1 MPCNGGDDTFKGQPF
16 FLRSAEDYREG
27 LQSVPRA
34 DFGLIGEG
42 HSWDVQTVDHQT
54 EHQTEQHLEWPPQ
67 APLGKVPSGWA
78 ERRSPLVSWIR
89 SAGSSEET
97 KRERERDPTTLPPV
111 VVEMS
116 TLWCISS
123 GALCPLLVP
132 SRGGE
137 SFWAWHPC
145 QHVARRALDRLTD
158 AEGNRIPSPESSTW
172 EKADLALHPNAGAPS
187 SEPIT
192 TQKNTKMEEG
202 ETDEKQKFEREDL
215 CPIDS
220 QVAASLTD

>member
-34 DFGLIGEG
+34 EFGLSEEG
-42 HSWDVQTVDHQT
+42 HSWAVQTVDHQT
-54 EHQTEQHLEWPPQ
+54 DQHLEWPPQ
-67 APLGKVPSGWA
+67 APRDKAPSGWA
-78 ERRSPLVSWIR
+78 GRRRPLVSWIR
-89 SAGSSEET
+89 SAGSLEET
-97 KRERERDPTTLPPV
+97 KRERQKDPSTLPPV

-116 TLWCISS
+116 TPWCISS

-132 SRGGE
+132 SQGGE
-137 SFWAWHPC
+137 KYWAWLPR
-145 QHVARRALDRLTD
+145 QRVARRALDRLTD
-158 AEGNRIPSPESSTW
+158 ADENRTHSPESSTW

-187 SEPIT
+187 SEPFAD
-192 TQKNTKMEEG
+192 QKNTKMEES
-202 ETDEKQKFEREDL
+202 ETDEKEKHEREDL

-220 QVAASLTD
+220 QIAASLTD

>member
-34 DFGLIGEG
+34 EFGLSEEG
-42 HSWDVQTVDHQT
+42 HSWAVQTVDHQT
-54 EHQTEQHLEWPPQ
+54 DQHLEWPPQ
-67 APLGKVPSGWA
+67 APRDKAPSGWA
-78 ERRSPLVSWIR
+78 GRRRPLVSWIR
-89 SAGSSEET
+89 SAGSLEET
-97 KRERERDPTTLPPV
+97 KRERQKDPSTLPPV

-116 TLWCISS
+116 TPWCISS

-132 SRGGE
+132 SQGGE
-137 SFWAWHPC
+137 KYWA
-145 QHVARRALDRLTD
+145 
-158 AEGNRIPSPESSTW
+158 W

-187 SEPIT
+187 SEPFAD
-192 TQKNTKMEEG
+192 QKNTKMEES
-202 ETDEKQKFEREDL
+202 ETDEKEKHEREDL

-220 QVAASLTD
+220 QIAASLTD

>member
-34 DFGLIGEG
+34 DFGLSEEG
-42 HSWDVQTVDHQT
+42 HSWAVQTVDHQT
-54 EHQTEQHLEWPPQ
+54 DQHLEWQLQ
-67 APLGKVPSGWA
+67 APLDKAPSGWA
-78 ERRSPLVSWIR
+78 GRRSPLVSWIR
-89 SAGSSEET
+89 LAGSLEET
-97 KRERERDPTTLPPV
+97 RRERERDPSTLPLA

-137 SFWAWHPC
+137 NFWA
-145 QHVARRALDRLTD
+145 
-158 AEGNRIPSPESSTW
+158 W

-187 SEPIT
+187 SEPFSD
-192 TQKNTKMEEG
+192 QKNTKMEES
-202 ETDEKQKFEREDL
+202 ETDGKQKLEREDL